1 MLKHVYDWK
10 EAREL
15 LLHLLPVSASLA
27 GLSIA
32 SLSLF
37 HFSGHSLNQTL
48 GDDLLAFAALA
59 FLVCCYLIFW
69 ALRTPED
76 RRALR
81 LGRVV
86 DSLFLGGMTCVVA
99 AGFAIVYAI
108 V

>member
-1 MLKHVYDWK
+1 MLKHVHEWK

-37 HFSGHSLNQTL
+37 HFSAHSLRETI
-48 GDDLLAFAALA
+48 GDDLLAFSALA
-59 FLVCCYLIFW
+59 FLVSCYLIFW
-69 ALRTPED
+69 ALRTRDE

-81 LGRVV
+81 LGHIV
-86 DSLFLGGMTCVVA
+86 DFLFLLAMTGIVA
-99 AGFAIVYAI
+99 AGFIIIYSI
-108 V
+108 L

>member
-1 MLKHVYDWK
+1 MLKHVHDWK

-37 HFSGHSLNQTL
+37 HFSVHSLRDTL
-48 GDDLLAFAALA
+48 GDDLLAFSALA
-59 FLVCCYLIFW
+59 FLVSCYLTFW
-69 ALRTPED
+69 ALRTRDE

-81 LGRVV
+81 LGRIV
-86 DSLFLGGMTCVVA
+86 DTLFLAAMTGIVA
-99 AGFAIVYAI
+99 AGFVIVYSI

>member
-1 MLKHVYDWK
+1 MLKHVHDWK
-10 EAREL
+10 EARGL

-37 HFSGHSLNQTL
+37 RLSGLSLRQTL
-48 GDDLLAFAALA
+48 GDDLLAFSALA
-59 FLVCCYLIFW
+59 FLVCCYLTFW
-69 ALRTPED
+69 ALRTRDD

-81 LGRVV
+81 LGLIV
-86 DSLFLGGMTCVVA
+86 DSVFLGGMTCVVA
-99 AGFAIVYAI
+99 AGFFIVYSI